1 MKIINCIQGSDE
13 WRQARCGV
21 VTASRFADVMT
32 GMTTKRS
39 WNLTFNGHR
48 VNKLTEKQGNLVA
61 LLKTNGEMPEA
72 DLLTEADCTASP
84 LKNLERRELVHCTE
98 YPHWQ
103 LSKTAESYLNEL
115 IGERLSGEP
124 ADTINHKILQ
134 WGTDHEPIARDLYE
148 RRYGVDVEQTGLIT
162 DDGRL
167 VGCSVDGL
175 VGDDIGIEIKCRW
188 TSREHI
194 KTIRAGAVPDEY
206 IWQVQ
211 GGMWIT
217 NRPEWHFISY
227 DPRMPDFTKAFYRI
241 VVNRDEQQIKEL
253 SHAVAA
259 FLAKLDEEQ
268 ERVEECLQLKNTRAA

>member
-32 GMTTKRS
+32 QPRAKAAKERG
-39 WNLTFNGHR
+39 
-48 VNKLTEKQGNLVA
+48 
-61 LLKTNGEMPEA
+61 
-72 DLLTEADCTASP
+72 DLST
-84 LKNLERRELVHCTE
+84 
-98 YPHWQ
+98 
-103 LSKTAESYLNEL
+103 TAESYLNEL

-134 WGTDHEPIARDLYE
+134 WGTDHEPIARALYE
-148 RRYGVDVEQTGLIT
+148 QRYGVDVQQTGFVT
-162 DDGRL
+162 DDEGL
-167 VGCSVDGL
+167 VGCSTDGH

-194 KTIRAGAVPDEY
+194 KTIRAGIVPDEY

-211 GGMWIT
+211 GGMWVT

-227 DPRMPDFTKAFYRI
+227 DPRMPDFKKAFYRI
-241 VVNRDEQQIKEL
+241 IVKRDEQLITEL
-253 SHAVAA
+253 SHAVAK

-268 ERVEECLQLKNTRAA
+268 ERVEECLQLTPVAA